1 MKRTYAPVIASI
13 SLATAGWMMVKL
25 APPAAADGDV
35 DSDDNASGGP
45 ELRAVSIVHG
55 MTFSL
60 NQREVVPGTQG
71 PTTMVTH
78 VQAAVPPGPPIN
90 GLVPPGPPQ
99 IDLVV
104 RVVAPDME
112 IAHAAGALTAIGL
125 MRGMPLAQISAA
137 FAQLNWNIQIKS
149 VRGQVDPLSL
159 IDGAKANALDQFL
172 ISAIIAG
179 DRPGG
184 GCDGAIPFLQ
194 QGALVLGF
202 SQN

>member
-1 MKRTYAPVIASI
+1 MKRTYAPIIASI
-13 SLATAGWMMVKL
+13 SLATAGWLTVVL
-25 APPAAADGDV
+25 ASPASADPDA
-35 DSDDNASGGP
+35 DSDDNAGGGP

-60 NQREVVPGTQG
+60 SQHEVVPGTQG

-78 VQAAVPPGPPIN
+78 VQAAIPPGPPNN
-90 GLVPPGPPQ
+90 GLVPSGPPQ

-104 RVVAPDME
+104 RIVAPDME
-112 IAHAAGALTAIGL
+112 VAHAAGALTAIGL

-137 FAQLNWNIQIKS
+137 FAQLNWDIQIKS

-159 IDGAKANALDQFL
+159 IDATKANALDQFL

-184 GCDGAIPFLQ
+184 GCDAAIPFLQ
-194 QGALVLGF
+194 QGAFVLGF
-202 SQN
+202 SPN

>member
-1 MKRTYAPVIASI
+1 MKRIYAPVIASI

-25 APPAAADGDV
+25 APPAAAEGDV
-35 DSDDNASGGP
+35 DSDDNAGGGP

-78 VQAAVPPGPPIN
+78 VQAAVPSGPPN
-90 GLVPPGPPQ
+90 TQAVPQ

-112 IAHAAGALTAIGL
+112 IAHAAGALTALAL

-159 IDGAKANALDQFL
+159 IDATKANALDQFL

-184 GCDGAIPFLQ
+184 GCDAAIPFLQ
-194 QGALVLGF
+194 QGAFVLGF
-202 SQN
+202 SPN

>member
-1 MKRTYAPVIASI
+1 MKRTYAPIIASI
-13 SLATAGWMMVKL
+13 SLATAGWLTVVL
-25 APPAAADGDV
+25 TSPASADTDA
-35 DSDDNASGGP
+35 DSDDNSGGGP

-60 NQREVVPGTQG
+60 SQREVVPGTQG

-78 VQAAVPPGPPIN
+78 VQALVPPGPPQN
-90 GLVPPGPPQ
+90 GVVPPGPPQ

-112 IAHAAGALTAIGL
+112 IAHAAGALTALGL

-137 FAQLNWNIQIKS
+137 FAQLDWDIQIKS

-159 IDGAKANALDQFL
+159 IDATKANALDQF
-172 ISAIIAG
+172 IIGAIIAG

-184 GCDGAIPFLQ
+184 GCDAAIPFLQ

>member
-13 SLATAGWMMVKL
+13 SLATAGWLMVTL
-25 APPAAADGDV
+25 AKPAAADTDP

-60 NQREVVPGTQG
+60 SQREVVPGTQG

-78 VQAAVPPGPPIN
+78 VQAAVPAASPN
-90 GLVPPGPPQ
+90 NAAPPQ

-112 IAHAAGALTAIGL
+112 IAHAAGALTALAL
-125 MRGMPLAQISAA
+125 MRGTPLAQISAA
-137 FAQLNWNIQIKS
+137 FAQLDWNIQIKS

-159 IDGAKANALDQFL
+159 IDAPKANALDQFI

-184 GCDGAIPFLQ
+184 GCDAAIPFLQ
-194 QGALVLGF
+194 QGAFVLGF
-202 SQN
+202 SPN

>member
-1 MKRTYAPVIASI
+1 MKRPYAPLIVSI

-25 APPAAADGDV
+25 APPAAADGDA
-35 DSDDNASGGP
+35 DTDDNAAGGP

-78 VQAAVPPGPPIN
+78 VQATVPPGPPIN
-90 GLVPPGPPQ
+90 GLVPPGPPH

-112 IAHAAGALTAIGL
+112 IAQAAGAVSAGA
-125 MRGMPLAQISAA
+125 PL
-137 FAQLNWNIQIKS
+137 F
-149 VRGQVDPLSL
+149 G
-159 IDGAKANALDQFL
+159 GAPA
-172 ISAIIAG
+172 
-179 DRPGG
+179 
-184 GCDGAIPFLQ
+184 
-194 QGALVLGF
+194 
-202 SQN
+202 

>member
-1 MKRTYAPVIASI
+1 MKRLYAPIIASI
-13 SLATAGWMMVKL
+13 SLATAGWLTVVL
-25 APPAAADGDV
+25 ASPASADPDA
-35 DSDDNASGGP
+35 DSDDNAGGGP

-60 NQREVVPGTQG
+60 SQREVVPGTQG

-78 VQAAVPPGPPIN
+78 VQAAIPPGPPQN
-90 GLVPPGPPQ
+90 GVVPPGPPQ

-104 RVVAPDME
+104 RIVAPDME
-112 IAHAAGALTAIGL
+112 VAHAAGALTAIGL

-137 FAQLNWNIQIKS
+137 FAQLNWDIQIKS

-159 IDGAKANALDQFL
+159 IDATKANALDQFL

-184 GCDGAIPFLQ
+184 GCDAAIPFLQ

-202 SQN
+202 AQN